1 MAHLPIFGHGLT
13 GQGRCTHP
21 LEPQV
26 QQYIKDAFWPNS
38 KSSIAEYASY
48 FRYFQWTLSV
58 LAWPKG
64 IIDSEQFALKT
75 YGDLARTVRCM
86 ETNIDLNRLMIA
98 EKLRDELPKSSQG
111 QILRSMDLAAR
122 LWLTLHVRSGDFPV
136 GPSLSDITET
146 QWMDRMSLQNMV
158 QECFQ
163 PSTYSIE
170 HHDARID
177 TAFTVKNLRK
187 LCRIKIQWTAN
198 LRDHLDYDRSTGT
211 LHLFPHKICLTSHL
225 ESNDVLPKD
234 LVAETLRTLDLLFPF
249 GEEST
254 QKYLAENGQDFYR
267 TSSRD
272 LSRATDFGE
281 FRYWRRRLVELH
293 GLFHQAPRSVL
304 QMWHDRRNPIQWWTF
319 WLAVVIALL
328 TVLFGVISSYTG
340 FQQVALAEK
349 AYQLS
354 VLQACSQGNTSLQ
367 ICRE

>member
-13 GQGRCTHP
+13 GQRRCTPP

-86 ETNIDLNRLMIA
+86 ETNIGLSRLMIA
-98 EKLRDELPKSSQG
+98 EKLRDGLPKSSQG

-122 LWLTLHVRSGDFPV
+122 LWLTLHVRSRDFPV

-170 HHDARID
+170 PYAARID

-211 LHLFPHKICLTSHL
+211 LHLFPHKICLISHL

-254 QKYLAENGQDFYR
+254 QKYLAESGQDFYR

-354 VLQACSQGNTSLQ
+354 VLQACSQGNISLQ